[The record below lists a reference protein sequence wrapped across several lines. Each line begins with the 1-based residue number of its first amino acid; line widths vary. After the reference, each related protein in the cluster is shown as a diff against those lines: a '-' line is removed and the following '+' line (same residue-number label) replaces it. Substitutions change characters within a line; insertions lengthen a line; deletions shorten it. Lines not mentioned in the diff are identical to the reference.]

1 MDTASQ
7 KLGNPDKTA
16 DPTPN
21 EQPKTLIRSLLSII
35 PRRVKG
41 HITADLLE
49 MKNCG
54 PQYQYQTFKYG
65 HEVSHITHITQQ
77 QSRNIT
83 RATKNIPNTK
93 LSIPSLYQIMLHTTP
108 PLPYIKLPHPYSTK
122 PTIHQA
128 ISKIHSPQGGS
139 KKKK

>member
-1 MDTASQ
+1 MQASQ

-21 EQPKTLIRSLLSII
+21 EQPETLIRSLVSII
-35 PRRVKG
+35 PRGVKG
-41 HITADLLE
+41 HITADLPE

-65 HEVSHITHITQQ
+65 HEVSHITQQ

-93 LSIPSLYQIMLHTTP
+93 LSIPSLY
-108 PLPYIKLPHPYSTK
+108 
-122 PTIHQA
+122 
-128 ISKIHSPQGGS
+128 
-139 KKKK
+139 